1 MKKLLFLMNPN
12 AGQRKAA
19 RFLTEILTVFQEGGY
34 EVTVFMTTGPGSGTQ
49 IVEPRVGEYDLIV
62 CAGGDGTLNETISG
76 VLRSGIDRPVG
87 YIPCGSTNDF
97 AATLKLSGDVVQA
110 AKDIVAGTDQYYD
123 LGVFNGRYFS
133 YVASFGAFTRVS
145 YTTPQ
150 NMKNVLGHLA
160 YLLGGIQELAQIRK
174 IPMTLELDGE
184 VLEGEY
190 IFGAITNATSR
201 GGMVTLSPRYVDL
214 HDGKFE
220 VTLVRMPKD
229 LVEVGACV
237 QALQT
242 QEYDCEPI
250 TFRSVSSLTIR
261 QTPDVDWTLDG
272 ERAEGAEEIR
282 IENLHQA
289 FRLRHR
295 QETL

>member
-34 EVTVFMTTGPGSGTQ
+34 EVTVFMTTGPGSGIK

-97 AATLKLSGDVVQA
+97 ATTLKLSGDVVQA
-110 AKDIVAGTDQYYD
+110 AKDILTGTDQYYD

-150 NMKNVLGHLA
+150 NLKNALGHLA
-160 YLLGGIQELAQIRK
+160 YLLGGIQELPQIRK

-190 IFGAITNATSR
+190 IFGAITNATSL
-201 GGMVTLSPRYVDL
+201 GGMLTLSPRYVDL

-229 LVEVGACV
+229 VAEVGACV

-261 QTPDVDWTLDG
+261 QEPDVDWTLDG